1 MPTNNSI
8 RRGGLARGLRLSLA
22 GARAGGAFAIDG
34 ALKKIRGD
42 TRDEDTLL
50 DREARR
56 FARQLGELK
65 GSYVKIGQLLALLG
79 EHFLPAPLTKALH
92 ELEAQTQPVA
102 WTEMQSVFLL
112 GLGAQYSQLEIEP
125 EALLIVVGE

>member
-1 MPTNNSI
+1 MPREKSI

-22 GARAGGAFAIDG
+22 GARAGGAFAVDG
-34 ALKKIRGD
+34 ALKKLRGD
-42 TRDEDTLL
+42 TPDDDALL
-50 DREARR
+50 NREAHR

-92 ELEAQTQPVA
+92 ELEAQTEPVA
-102 WTEMQSVFLL
+102 W
-112 GLGAQYSQLEIEP
+112 
-125 EALLIVVGE
+125 